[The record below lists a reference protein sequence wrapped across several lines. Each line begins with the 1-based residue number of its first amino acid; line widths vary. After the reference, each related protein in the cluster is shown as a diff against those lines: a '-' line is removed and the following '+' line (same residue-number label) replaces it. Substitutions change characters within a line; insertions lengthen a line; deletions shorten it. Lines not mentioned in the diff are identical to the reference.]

1 MKKLGIALA
10 AAGMLA
16 AVAPAPAG
24 AQGIYETAKCIAL
37 AETPQQTVGCTQ
49 LVP

>member
-1 MKKLGIALA
+1 MKKFGIVLA
-10 AAGMLA
+10 SAGLL
-16 AVAPAPAG
+16 AVAVPAPAS

-37 AETPQQTVGCTQ
+37 AETPQQTVGCTR